1 MPIIGD
7 NSIPHVPGELGLP
20 FFGTAFSFLKDANA
34 LILDHQKKY
43 GNIFK
48 SRFFG
53 FDTVYLLG
61 PDANKFLLVEQ
72 AKYTS
77 SQEAWERI
85 IAELFP
91 NGLMLMDGDRHKKHR
106 SILNEAFKKEP
117 MQGYLELIKPTIE
130 KDISDWPENV
140 TFQFY
145 LKTKALALQ
154 IAGLAFF
161 GLDFDSDLSTINR
174 DIIDVLKASLAI
186 PINLPFTKY
195 GKGIRA
201 RQRLELYF
209 KSMIDKKRSEPTPDL
224 FSMLCHSSNEDG
236 QILED
241 QEIID
246 HLIFILMAGHDTA
259 ATTLSSMAYLLGK
272 NPNWQSKARAEAVG
286 FLQNNP
292 DYNLKSLSE
301 LKVIGSIIKET
312 LRLYPP
318 VTMIGRISQVPLKIG
333 GYDFPAKTSF
343 SVVFQHSHNHT
354 DQWTDASQFNPARF
368 EKPMMEHRKC
378 PHAYAPFGAG
388 PHHCIGYAFAEME
401 LKMSILTMLTQFKW
415 SIPENYIME
424 MNQVPIQEPKD
435 NLPIL
440 LKKI

>member
-1 MPIIGD
+1 MPLLGD
-7 NSIPHVPGELGLP
+7 SSLSHIPGNLGLP
-20 FFGTAFSFLKDANA
+20 FFGTAFSFLKDANG
-34 LILDHQKKY
+34 LILDYQRRY

-61 PDANKFLLVEQ
+61 PEANKFLLVEQ

-77 SQEAWERI
+77 SKEAWERI

-91 NGLMLMDGDRHKKHR
+91 NGLMLMDGERHKKHR
-106 SILNEAFKKEP
+106 SILHEAFKKAP
-117 MQGYLELIKPTIE
+117 MQGYLEMIKPTIE
-130 KDISDWPENV
+130 EDVSLWPVND

-145 LKTKALALQ
+145 LRSKGLALK

-161 GLDFDSDLSTINR
+161 GLDFDKDLSSINK

-186 PINLPFTKY
+186 PIKLPFTKY
-195 GKGIRA
+195 GRGIRA
-201 RQRLELYF
+201 RKRLEAYF
-209 KSMIDKKRSEPTPDL
+209 KSMIDQKRATPSPDL

-236 QILED
+236 QILKD

-259 ATTLSSMAYLLGK
+259 ATTLSSMVYLLGK
-272 NPNWQSKARAEAVG
+272 HTEWQEIARAEAVQ
-286 FLQNNP
+286 FLNDHPN
-292 DYNLKSLSE
+292 YNLKDLSA
-301 LKVIGSIIKET
+301 LKSIGAIIKET

-318 VTMIGRISQVPLKIG
+318 VTMIGRVSQVPLTIG

-354 DQWTDASQFNPARF
+354 DQWTKPDHFNPARF

-388 PHHCIGYAFAEME
+388 PHHCIGYTFAEME
-401 LKMSILTMLTQFKW
+401 LKMSILTMITRYRW
-415 SIPENYIME
+415 SLPDDYIME

-435 NLPIL
+435 NLPL
-440 LKKI
+440 RLTKI

>member
-7 NSIPHVPGELGLP
+7 RSIPHIPGDLGLP
-20 FFGTAFSFLKDANA
+20 FFGTAFSFLKDANGF
-34 LILDHQKKY
+34 ILDHQKKF

-61 PDANKFLLVEQ
+61 PEANKFLLVEQ

-117 MQGYLELIKPTIE
+117 MQGYLDMIKPTVE
-130 KDISDWPENV
+130 EDVANWPV
-140 TFQFY
+140 DSTFPFY
-145 LKTKALALQ
+145 LRTKALALQ

-161 GLDFDSDLSTINR
+161 GLDFDSDLSSING

-186 PINLPFTKY
+186 PVNLPFTKY

-201 RQRLELYF
+201 RKRLEDYF
-209 KSMIDKKRSEPTPDL
+209 KSMIGKKRSEPTADL
-224 FSMLCHSSNEDG
+224 FSMLCFSKNEDG
-236 QILED
+236 QRLED

-259 ATTLSSMAYLLGK
+259 ATTLSSAAYLLGK
-272 NPNWQSKARAEAVG
+272 NESWQESAREEAID

-292 DYNLKSLSE
+292 DYNLQSLS
-301 LKVIGSIIKET
+301 
-312 LRLYPP
+312 P
-318 VTMIGRISQVPLKIG
+318 
-333 GYDFPAKTSF
+333 
-343 SVVFQHSHNHT
+343 
-354 DQWTDASQFNPARF
+354 
-368 EKPMMEHRKC
+368 
-378 PHAYAPFGAG
+378 
-388 PHHCIGYAFAEME
+388 
-401 LKMSILTMLTQFKW
+401 
-415 SIPENYIME
+415 
-424 MNQVPIQEPKD
+424 
-435 NLPIL
+435 
-440 LKKI
+440 